1 MPLIDNQARSS
12 HNMTMIKAKVSEVK
26 ARLSAYLAEVRN
38 GDTVVICD
46 RSTPIA
52 QMVPLDVKADDV
64 RIQEASRPLNDISR
78 LPAVRLRKRINVDR
92 ILMEE
97 RGGR

>member
-1 MPLIDNQARSS
+1 
-12 HNMTMIKAKVSEVK
+12 MTMKKVKVSEVK

-64 RIQEASRPLNDISR
+64 QIEDASRPLSDISR
-78 LPAVRLRKRINVDR
+78 FPAVRLRKRTNLDR
-92 ILMEE
+92 ILSEE